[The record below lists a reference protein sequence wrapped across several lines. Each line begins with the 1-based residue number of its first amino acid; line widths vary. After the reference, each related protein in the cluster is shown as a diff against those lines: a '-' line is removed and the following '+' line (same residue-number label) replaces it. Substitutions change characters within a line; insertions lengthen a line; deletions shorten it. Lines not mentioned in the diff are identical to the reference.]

1 MSDRCLDGQ
10 SLRCVPYTLFILIRV
25 KRAFIL
31 EDRDDSLLA
40 RLQLWFNSLK
50 FRALQLPVDHPL
62 LEFSHIAEELL
73 SVIPHIVPLMPV
85 HVYPLF
91 QPCPPPPQ
99 LVQPAS
105 SCALRQP
112 SIKHISEG
120 WKDPLVK
127 SLSEQHGGD
136 VPCVQARKVRPCR
149 SLDSLVIEQR
159 MAAFAS
165 SFLRKE
171 LFESLVMACKCP
183 DLTSKMGA
191 LPFVP
196 LVRDVFACD
205 NAFGTFE
212 KEGGEIAKDNQ
223 LVYLGERRVSI
234 F

>member
-1 MSDRCLDGQ
+1 
-10 SLRCVPYTLFILIRV
+10 
-25 KRAFIL
+25 
-31 EDRDDSLLA
+31 
-40 RLQLWFNSLK
+40 
-50 FRALQLPVDHPL
+50 
-62 LEFSHIAEELL
+62 
-73 SVIPHIVPLMPV
+73 MPV

-91 QPCPPPPQ
+91 QSCLLPPQ
-99 LVQPAS
+99 LVQPAL

-112 SIKHISEG
+112 SIKHISKG
-120 WKDPLVK
+120 WKDLLIK

-136 VPCVQARKVRPCR
+136 VPCVQAHKVHPCH

-165 SFLRKE
+165 LFLRKE
-171 LFESLVMACKCP
+171 LFESLVMACKCL

-196 LVRDVFACD
+196 LVHDMFAHN

-223 LVYLGERRVSI
+223 LVYLGERHVSI